1 MHNDP
6 AAGGGNKTQRA
17 RCLSRKLT
25 SADRKNRRSPS
36 DGLDLI
42 PQQEGTLLFLFSSSS
57 PSLCDNQYLKQGG
70 IYAGSASVK

>member
-25 SADRKNRRSPS
+25 SADRNQTGPS
-36 DGLDLI
+36 DSLDLI
-42 PQQEGTLLFLFSSSS
+42 PQQEGTLPFLFFFFFSW
-57 PSLCDNQYLKQGG
+57 PL
-70 IYAGSASVK
+70 

>member
-25 SADRKNRRSPS
+25 SADGKTGRPRSS
-36 DGLDLI
+36 LDLT
-42 PQQEGTLLFLFSSSS
+42 PHLQDTLPFLLLLLFLLG
-57 PSLCDNQYLKQGG
+57 LCDNQYLKQGE